1 MDKILR
7 IIYYANDT
15 NIIVTSTNYNDLQ
28 KKVNL
33 TLQLISEEFQINQI
47 IMNKKK
53 TFVINFL
60 LVKTLT

>member
-7 IIYYANDT
+7 TIYYTDAP

-33 TLQLISEEFQINQI
+33 TLQLIY
-47 IMNKKK
+47 K
-53 TFVINFL
+53 
-60 LVKTLT
+60 

>member
-7 IIYYANDT
+7 TIYYTDDT

-33 TLQLISEEFQINQI
+33 TL
-47 IMNKKK
+47 
-53 TFVINFL
+53 
-60 LVKTLT
+60 